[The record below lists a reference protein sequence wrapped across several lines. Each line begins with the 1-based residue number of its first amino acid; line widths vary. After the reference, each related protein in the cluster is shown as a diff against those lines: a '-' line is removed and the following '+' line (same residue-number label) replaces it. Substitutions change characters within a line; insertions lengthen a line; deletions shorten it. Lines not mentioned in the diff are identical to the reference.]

1 VFKSTEV
8 SEVAE
13 NLYRLVGERI
23 RRLRDDAGLTQEDLA
38 KKVGLKRT
46 SITNVERGRQR
57 LPLHQMVM
65 IADQLG
71 AELRDLVP
79 ARAELAEGAKVPV
92 RVGDIEKVVPP
103 ITARYINRLLEKT
116 R

>member
-1 VFKSTEV
+1 MLGSMFKAAQIV
-8 SEVAE
+8 EVAD
-13 NLYRLVGERI
+13 NLYRLIGERL
-23 RRLRDDAGLTQEDLA
+23 RQLRDDAGLTQEDLA

-57 LPLHQMVM
+57 LPLHQMLM

-71 AELRDLVP
+71 VELRDVIP
-79 ARAELAEGAKVPV
+79 GRAELAEGAKVSV

-103 ITARYINRLLEKT
+103 IT
-116 R
+116 